1 MNRLNKEDII
11 EFFNDE
17 TDVKKYRV
25 KVIGKHRY
33 KTFRNMIK
41 AERLKNVLPCP
52 TVKTI
57 DDGVK
62 IE

>member
-11 EFFNDE
+11 KFFNDE
-17 TDVKKYRV
+17 TKMKKYRV

>member
-1 MNRLNKEDII
+1 MMRLMG
-11 EFFNDE
+11 E
-17 TDVKKYRV
+17 T
-25 KVIGKHRY
+25 
-33 KTFRNMIK
+33 
-41 AERLKNVLPCP
+41 ERLKNVLPCP